1 MKMSTANSCELFL
14 LKTITCFTL
23 DLLFKFSFR
32 RYPLNSRV
40 YINLDSNEP
49 VSCPYCGLRYIYQPI
64 AAASK
69 KKEEEASQ

>member
-1 MKMSTANSCELFL
+1 MYLFL
-14 LKTITCFTL
+14 WKTITCFT
-23 DLLFKFSFR
+23 LLFKFSFR
-32 RYPLNSRV
+32 RYPLISRV

-69 KKEEEASQ
+69 KKREEEASQ